1 MSDILNFLR
10 INKSE
15 KINQFIGYV
24 LNYIEKLIKEKN
36 TIIIPTYNFN
46 FFRTRETSLKINYI
60 TSGYLNKK
68 IVESFKFYRTH
79 RPIYNYAIIG
89 PNARE
94 LCDLKQTT
102 AWGNDSVIGS
112 LSMNQ
117 NCKGIGIGIDPN
129 NFGWVTIH
137 VCEEFSKVPY
147 RFFKNFK
154 GYNKDIEKKVSE
166 KIYVRKLSFKKDI
179 DQRLISVY
187 LKNKNKIKQERV
199 HGVDFSYIS
208 LFDYYKYGI
217 NILKKNPYGLMK

>member
-10 INKSE
+10 INKGE
-15 KINQFIGYV
+15 KMNQFIGYV
-24 LNYIEKLIKEKN
+24 LNYIEKLIKEKY

-137 VCEEFSKVPY
+137 VCEEFCKVPY

-208 LFDYYKYGI
+208 LFDYFKYGI
-217 NILKKNPYGLMK
+217 NILKENPYGLAK